1 MLGASWLDGSQLEEL
16 ATVVGEFARII
27 GMAITISIG
36 KLSPANVNLTWN
48 LIWFDFHFDCLFF
61 ADF

>member
-1 MLGASWLDGSQLEEL
+1 MDGSQLEEL
-16 ATVVGEFARII
+16 ATVVGAFARII

-48 LIWFDFHFDCLFF
+48 LI
-61 ADF
+61 